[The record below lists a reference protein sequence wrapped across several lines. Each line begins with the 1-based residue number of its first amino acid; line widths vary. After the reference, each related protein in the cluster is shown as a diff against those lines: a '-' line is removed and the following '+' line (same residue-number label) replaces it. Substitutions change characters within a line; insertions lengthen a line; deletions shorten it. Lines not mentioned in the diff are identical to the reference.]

1 MNHNILEVT
10 SLHMHSASSGAEF
23 WLAGC
28 GCQKAV
34 QMLAL
39 ILTKWSDSLPSFVL
53 ALGAVAV
60 LMRIVEQ
67 KRLAGQSCL
76 VLLIT
81 LAFSGSTSVPL
92 KAHIQDLLLK
102 ADGMLR
108 CSMQLCPWFCE
119 AEELEYPGEY
129 SRLSRQQSCMHESL
143 LTSLLTPAMPS
154 LLNLTVTLCWPYD
167 SQV

>member
-1 MNHNILEVT
+1 
-10 SLHMHSASSGAEF
+10 MHSATSGAES

-28 GCQKAV
+28 GCDCQKAV
-34 QMLAL
+34 QVLAL

-108 CSMQLCPWFCE
+108 SSMQLCPWFCK
-119 AEELEYPGEY
+119 ADELEYSGEC
-129 SRLSRQQSCMHESL
+129 SCLSRQQSCMHDLL
-143 LTSLLTPAMPS
+143 LTSLLIPTMPS
-154 LLNLTVTLCWPYD
+154 FLNLTVTLCWPND
-167 SQV
+167 FQV

>member
-1 MNHNILEVT
+1 MNHNIRAVT
-10 SLHMHSASSGAEF
+10 SPHMHSATSGAEF

-34 QMLAL
+34 QVLAL

-76 VLLIT
+76 LLLII

-92 KAHIQDLLLK
+92 KTHIQDLLLK
-102 ADGMLR
+102 ADGMLH
-108 CSMQLCPWFCE
+108 CSMQLCPWFWK
-119 AEELEYPGEY
+119 ADELEYSGDY
-129 SRLSRQQSCMHESL
+129 SALSCQQSCMYESL
-143 LTSLLTPAMPS
+143 LTLLLTPTMPS
-154 LLNLTVTLCWPYD
+154 FLNVIVTLCWPYD